1 MFEKETR
8 ERNLTHDRKENEK
21 RILAYSNQLM
31 IEKKRETNPRLFD
44 LTHDRKENENES
56 LLIRFRKKNK
66 SAELSLAALK

>member
-44 LTHDRKENENES
+44 LTHDRKENEKR
-56 LLIRFRKKNK
+56 I
-66 SAELSLAALK
+66 LAYSIQKEK